1 MIIPRYFLTMAAA
14 LALGV
19 QGTASAQQADNEIVY
34 CLGDHELDY
43 GTGGKNAETYDVAL
57 RLIDPALVGLQVKA
71 VRISF
76 AQTDQLSN
84 AHAWLT
90 RELPAIK
97 SSKAGEPDICKQAF
111 DISTDDVEVVFDEPY
126 TITAE
131 GVYVG
136 YSFDVAKVTGE
147 AVRPVKTTQY
157 TSPDGFYI
165 HTTKVYR
172 TAWRS
177 LYPNAGQLAMQVE
190 LAGDQVMHNAAS
202 AAWAPE
208 VNLRTGQSW
217 WDEFEL
223 VNHGNKGI
231 RNVEYTL
238 EIDGQSFTNKED
250 VYVKSVYGRYA
261 TVPFELPA
269 MSEKGAYPYT
279 ITITKVN
286 GEANEDAYPS
296 VSGVCNV
303 YNTLPKHRSVVEEY
317 TGTWCGYCPRGFV
330 GLEEMNRLYPDDFIG
345 ISYHNGDPM
354 EITSQFPSDVNGFPD
369 CWLDRKGQ
377 TDAFCGNSQPGTFG
391 IDQAWLQACSVFA
404 PAAVEVESEWTD
416 DETLKATA
424 YVTFPVERADCP
436 YELGFVLTQDGMTG
450 TESGWTQS
458 NYYAGEEG
466 WPESMDQFTQG
477 SRSIKGLVFNDVIVA
492 RSGIAG
498 IEGSL
503 TAPIVADVAQ
513 QYSYSF
519 RMQDVV
525 NTSGQNIVQDK
536 QQLRVIAL
544 VIDTRDGSIV
554 NANKAMA
561 GLSSVT
567 TGIARPALT
576 QDETVSHVDYYD
588 LQGRRVVMPRQG
600 SLYIKAETTANG
612 QVRTSKI
619 RM

>member
-1 MIIPRYFLTMAAA
+1 MIFPRYFLSMAAA

-19 QGTASAQQADNEIVY
+19 QGTAFAQQADNEIVY

-57 RLIDPALVGLQVKA
+57 RLADPALVGLQVKA

-76 AQTDQLSN
+76 AQTEQLSN

-90 RELPAIK
+90 KALPAIK

-147 AVRPVKTTQY
+147 AVRPVKTTKY
-157 TSPDGFYI
+157 TSPDGFYN
-165 HTTKVYR
+165 
-172 TAWRS
+172 
-177 LYPNAGQLAMQVE
+177 NA
-190 LAGDQVMHNAAS
+190 
-202 AAWAPE
+202 
-208 VNLRTGQSW
+208 
-217 WDEFEL
+217 
-223 VNHGNKGI
+223 
-231 RNVEYTL
+231 
-238 EIDGQSFTNKED
+238 
-250 VYVKSVYGRYA
+250 
-261 TVPFELPA
+261 
-269 MSEKGAYPYT
+269 
-279 ITITKVN
+279 
-286 GEANEDAYPS
+286 
-296 VSGVCNV
+296 
-303 YNTLPKHRSVVEEY
+303 
-317 TGTWCGYCPRGFV
+317 
-330 GLEEMNRLYPDDFIG
+330 
-345 ISYHNGDPM
+345 DPM
-354 EITSQFPSDVNGFPD
+354 EITSQFPSDVSGFPD

-377 TDAFCGNSQPGTFG
+377 TDAFSGNSQYGTFG

-492 RSGIAG
+492 RSGIDG

-503 TAPIVADVAQ
+503 TSPIVADVAQ

-561 GLSSVT
+561 GQTSVT

-576 QDETVSHVDYYD
+576 QDETVSRVDYYD

-600 SLYIKAETTANG
+600 SLYIKAETAANG
-612 QVRTSKI
+612 QVRTTKI